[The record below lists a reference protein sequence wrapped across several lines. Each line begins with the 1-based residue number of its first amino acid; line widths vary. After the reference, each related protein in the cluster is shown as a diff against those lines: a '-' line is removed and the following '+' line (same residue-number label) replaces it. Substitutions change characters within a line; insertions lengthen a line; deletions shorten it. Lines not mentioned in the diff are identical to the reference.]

1 MQIYLKKDEVCFF
14 LNLTHVICNVLRCG
28 FWKNETGSI
37 SIRHRETKA
46 TEHFQREKGGG
57 RDNLSNTAES
67 K

>member
-1 MQIYLKKDEVCFF
+1 MFF